1 MRRLLYFLLPL
12 LTCISSVQAAPSLAG
27 STGMID
33 NPSADVLRE
42 GQVSAGYYH
51 VVEGNQFSFTA
62 HVAPQTEV
70 GAVIFH
76 DRDSER
82 IGLNAKFSLQQERVN
97 TPAVAIGVEG
107 LTGYRD
113 TSWYAVASKS
123 LPFGIRLHAG
133 VGNGRFNG
141 VFGGVEKQ
149 LNSLSV
155 LPGKYLPTASLMAE
169 FDGRQM
175 NYGLR
180 FAVAPGVK
188 LDGGWR
194 KHGSYFG
201 ISYTY

>member
-1 MRRLLYFLLPL
+1 MRRVLVSLLPL
-12 LTCISSVQAAPSLAG
+12 LIFTGSVQAAPSLTG

-51 VVEGNQFSFTA
+51 VVEGNQIAFTA

-70 GAVIFH
+70 GAVVY
-76 DRDSER
+76 REGGGEQTS
-82 IGLNAKFSLQQERVN
+82 LNAKFSLRQERVD
-97 TPAVAIGVEG
+97 TPAIAIGLEG
-107 LTGYRD
+107 ITGNRE

-133 VGNGRFNG
+133 VGSGRFNG
-141 VFGGVEKQ
+141 LFGGVEKR

-155 LPGKYLPTASLMAE
+155 LPGKYLPSAALMAE

-194 KHGSYFG
+194 RHGRYFG

>member
-1 MRRLLYFLLPL
+1 MRRLFYFLLPL
-12 LTCISSVQAAPSLAG
+12 LICINPVQAAPSLAG

-42 GQVSAGYYH
+42 GQISTGYYH
-51 VVEGNQFSFTA
+51 VAGGTQFAFSA
-62 HVAPQTEV
+62 YVAPRVEV
-70 GAVIFH
+70 GTIILH
-76 DRDSER
+76 DQDGKHT
-82 IGLNAKFSLQQERVN
+82 GLNAKFSLRQEQVN
-97 TPAVAIGVEG
+97 TPAVAVGVEDIA
-107 LTGYRD
+107 GYRD

-149 LNSLSV
+149 LNTLSV
-155 LPGKYLPTASLMAE
+155 LPGKYLPSASLMAE

-201 ISYTY
+201 ISYTH

>member
-1 MRRLLYFLLPL
+1 MRRVVYSLLPL
-12 LTCISSVQAAPSLAG
+12 LIFAGSVQAAPSLAG

-42 GQVSAGYYH
+42 GQLSAGYYH
-51 VVEGNQFSFTA
+51 GVEGNQFAFAA
-62 HVAPQTEV
+62 HVAPQTEI
-70 GAVIFH
+70 GAVVFPAQGGEH
-76 DRDSER
+76 V
-82 IGLNAKFSLQQERVN
+82 GLNAKFSLRQERVN
-97 TPAVAIGVEG
+97 TPAVAVGVEDIA
-107 LTGYRD
+107 GYRD

-133 VGNGRFNG
+133 VGSGRFNG
-141 VFGGVEKQ
+141 LFGGVEKQ

-155 LPGKYLPTASLMAE
+155 LPGKYLPSAALMAE

>member
-1 MRRLLYFLLPL
+1 MRRVVYSLLPL
-12 LTCISSVQAAPSLAG
+12 LIFAGSVQAAPSLAG

-42 GQVSAGYYH
+42 GQISAGYYH
-51 VVEGNQFSFTA
+51 IVEGNQFAFAA
-62 HVAPQTEV
+62 HAAPQTEV
-70 GAVIFH
+70 GAVIFR
-76 DRDSER
+76 DRGSEHV
-82 IGLNAKFSLQQERVN
+82 GLNAKFSLQQERVN
-97 TPAVAIGVEG
+97 IPAVAIGAEDIA
-107 LTGYRD
+107 GYRE

-123 LPFGIRLHAG
+123 LPFGIRIHAG

-155 LPGKYLPTASLMAE
+155 LPGKYLPSAALMAE